1 MARERSDDPVEQIL
15 EGLGVESA
23 SGSAANDAAVDDIL
37 AGLGLGEPAAPAART
52 ENRPRPE
59 SPAERPSA
67 QKAAPGRR
75 PAPEEN
81 TSADPAARP
90 QAGGSG
96 RPAEKRPAQPQPQ
109 PAPRQK
115 PQPPIAQ
122 DATGEIRLGDL
133 LDPAPARP
141 SAQKPARSPAED
153 AAPTREVGRPSVK
166 SSLEDSLTMDD
177 EFTRFFTESV
187 AVVPGEEEETGHV
200 SLWQRLRKGRGVRQ
214 DPSGDTVMLP
224 DRDEPTEATGE
235 INLRGAV
242 GEIKLKIAPQRVEA
256 YSEEED
262 ATRPIELDRE
272 PDDHTGGRPRLFGSR
287 EPEEEF
293 EEEPPRRAEY
303 ETLED
308 GPAVQTDLESAGASL
323 SLRVAL
329 TGILGAA
336 LLYLGMAATLP
347 GVPAPAPIDPT
358 LAPGA
363 FLAVNLILLLA
374 ALLVNFPTLTAGLA
388 GLVKAPTPDTLA
400 AFAGLGALVQ
410 LAACLIAGKGYDPAA
425 VTLFAGPAA
434 LLLAFNAAGRRLMN
448 GVVSRNFQAVTSGLD
463 REAAYLVHNRELT
476 ARLAAGT
483 GEPDPALLISR
494 PTELMRG
501 FMRQSFSARPGDALA
516 RKLAWGQ
523 LAAGIA
529 ALAGGAVIGR
539 SPLAA
544 VSSLAGALCLA
555 APVCAT
561 LVSAVPSLMLQKSA
575 SRVGAVVPGWSAQEE
590 LGLANM
596 ILVGARDLFPAGCV
610 RLHGIKTFEKERID
624 LAILYAASIL
634 VKGCD
639 TLRDVFL
646 AIIQNKTEML
656 FPVEN
661 LSNEPGLGFTGWVQ
675 NNRVLVG
682 NRELM
687 RKHGVDTPSRDYE
700 SRYTRGGRELVYL
713 AVSGRLFGM
722 FLVSYKANPG
732 TRRVL
737 HRLHGR
743 GISVLVKSD
752 DFTLNSTLVS
762 QVYNLPEGCIKVLSA
777 SDLAAL
783 APATAYQPA
792 SDGCMLHIG
801 SFASFVGGM
810 DAAAGAVAAERSA
823 DLVQAVSVAVGCLM
837 AVLLAFTGGLVGL
850 ALPAMVLYH
859 VAWAALTLALPLIR
873 KY

>member
-1 MARERSDDPVEQIL
+1 MARERSNDPVEQIL
-15 EGLGVESA
+15 EGLGVENA
-23 SGSAANDAAVDDIL
+23 SNTGASDAAVDDIL
-37 AGLGLGEPAAPAART
+37 AGLGLQSDPVPMARPAQKPAQPRQQAVKPAAQPKPAT
-52 ENRPRPE
+52 QP
-59 SPAERPSA
+59 
-67 QKAAPGRR
+67 KAAPQPK
-75 PAPEEN
+75 PAQ
-81 TSADPAARP
+81 ARP
-90 QAGGSG
+90 VNAPKAQP
-96 RPAEKRPAQPQPQ
+96 RPAEKPVPA
-109 PAPRQK
+109 RQE
-115 PQPPIAQ
+115 PVQE
-122 DATGEIRLGDL
+122 ATGEIRLGDVFGA
-133 LDPAPARP
+133 APARP
-141 SAQKPARSPAED
+141 AEKPARHTPAAD
-153 AAPTREVGRPSVK
+153 TAPTREAAKPAGRP
-166 SSLEDSLTMDD
+166 SLEDSLTLDD

-187 AVVPGEEEETGHV
+187 AVVPDEQEETERV
-200 SLWQRLRKGRGVRQ
+200 SLWQRLRKGRAAKH
-214 DPSGDTVMLP
+214 DSSGDTVMLP
-224 DRDEPTEATGE
+224 EREEAMEATGE

-242 GEIKLKIAPQRVEA
+242 GEIKLKVAPQRVEA

-262 ATRPIELDRE
+262 ATRPIELDRDDRE
-272 PDDHTGGRPRLFGSR
+272 PDDRTGGRPRLFGSR
-287 EPEEEF
+287 EPEDVD
-293 EEEPPRRAEY
+293 EEPVQSTEY

-308 GPAVQTDLESAGASL
+308 GPAVQTKLESAGANL

-329 TGILGAA
+329 TGVLGVA
-336 LLYLGMAATLP
+336 LLYLGMSASLA
-347 GVPAPAPIDPT
+347 GVPAPAPIDPAM
-358 LAPGA
+358 APGA

-374 ALLVNFPTLTAGLA
+374 ALVVNFPTLASGLTGLA
-388 GLVKAPTPDTLA
+388 KNPNPDTLA
-400 AFAGLGALVQ
+400 TFAGLGALVQ
-410 LAACLIAGKGYDPAA
+410 LAACLIAGKAWDPSA
-425 VTLFAGPAA
+425 VTLFAGPAV
-434 LLLAFNAAGRRLMN
+434 LLLAFNAAGRRMMN
-448 GVVSRNFQAVTSGLD
+448 GVISRNFQAVTSGLD

-523 LAAGIA
+523 LAAGVV
-529 ALAGGAVIGR
+529 ALIGGAVIGK
-539 SPLAA
+539 SALTA
-544 VSSLAGALCLA
+544 VSSLAGTLCLA

-590 LGLANM
+590 LGSANM

-624 LAILYAASIL
+624 LAILYAASVL

-661 LSNEPGLGFTGWVQ
+661 LTNEPGLGFTGWVQ

-722 FLVSYKANPG
+722 FLVSYKANPS

-762 QVYNLPEGCIKVLSA
+762 QVYSLPEGCIKVLEA

-810 DAAAGAVAAERSA
+810 DAAAGAVAAESSA
-823 DLVQAVSVAVGCLM
+823 NLVQAVSVGIGCLM

-859 VAWAALTLALPLIR
+859 AAWAALTLALPLIR

>member
-1 MARERSDDPVEQIL
+1 MAHERSNDPVEQIL
-15 EGLGVESA
+15 EGLGVDSVSGTGA
-23 SGSAANDAAVDDIL
+23 SDAAVDDIL
-37 AGLGLGEPAAPAART
+37 AGLGLQSDPVPPARPAAQPKPAAQ
-52 ENRPRPE
+52 PRA
-59 SPAERPSA
+59 AE
-67 QKAAPGRR
+67 K
-75 PAPEEN
+75 PAP
-81 TSADPAARP
+81 ARQPAAKPAAQPKTAP
-90 QAGGSG
+90 QPKPVQAKPVSAPKAQP
-96 RPAEKRPAQPQPQ
+96 RPAEKPAPARQDPAQE
-109 PAPRQK
+109 
-115 PQPPIAQ
+115 
-122 DATGEIRLGDL
+122 ATGEIRLGDMFGAAQ
-133 LDPAPARP
+133 PRAAEKPARP
-141 SAQKPARSPAED
+141 AED
-153 AAPTREVGRPSVK
+153 TTPTREAAKPAGKP
-166 SSLEDSLTMDD
+166 SLEDSLTLDD

-187 AVVPGEEEETGHV
+187 AVVPDEQEETERV
-200 SLWQRLRKGRGVRQ
+200 SLWQRLRKGRAAKH
-214 DPSGDTVMLP
+214 DSSGDTVMLP
-224 DRDEPTEATGE
+224 SREEAMEATGE

-242 GEIKLKIAPQRVEA
+242 GEIKLKVAPQRVEA

-262 ATRPIELDRE
+262 ATRPIELDRDDRE
-272 PDDHTGGRPRLFGSR
+272 PDDHAGGRPRLFGSR
-287 EPEEEF
+287 EPEDMDEELGQNT
-293 EEEPPRRAEY
+293 EY

-308 GPAVQTDLESAGASL
+308 GPAVQTKLESAGANL

-329 TGILGAA
+329 TGVLGVA
-336 LLYLGMAATLP
+336 LLYLGMSASLT
-347 GVPAPAPIDPT
+347 GVPAPAPIDPA

-374 ALLVNFPTLTAGLA
+374 ALLVNFPTLASGLT
-388 GLVKAPTPDTLA
+388 GLVKNPNPDTLA
-400 AFAGLGALVQ
+400 TFAGLGALVQ
-410 LAACLIAGKGYDPAA
+410 LAACLIAGKAWDPSG
-425 VTLFAGPAA
+425 VTLFTGPAV
-434 LLLAFNAAGRRLMN
+434 LLLAFNAAGRRMMN
-448 GVVSRNFQAVTSGLD
+448 GVISRNFQAVTSGLD

-523 LAAGIA
+523 LAAGVV
-529 ALAGGAVIGR
+529 ALIGGAVIGK
-539 SPLAA
+539 SALAA
-544 VSSLAGALCLA
+544 VSSLAGTLCLA

-590 LGLANM
+590 LGSANM

-624 LAILYAASIL
+624 LAILYAASVL

-661 LSNEPGLGFTGWVQ
+661 LTNEPGLGFTGWVQ
-675 NNRVLVG
+675 NSRVLVG

-722 FLVSYKANPG
+722 FLVSYKANPS

-762 QVYNLPEGCIKVLSA
+762 QVYNLPEGCIKVLEA

-823 DLVQAVSVAVGCLM
+823 NLVQAVSVGIGCLM

-859 VAWAALTLALPLIR
+859 AAWAALTLALPLIR